1 MNMNNMNN
9 NKRESL
15 MKRIQMYAFTAHEC
29 TLYLDCHPNNRK
41 AMEKHSMAV
50 KKMNEAVAQYE
61 EMYGPLTANS
71 ATTDGKYAGWSWV
84 TGKWPWQI
92 SEVND

>member
-1 MNMNNMNN
+1 MMN

-15 MKRIQMYAFTAHEC
+15 MHRIQMYCFTAHEC
-29 TLYLDCHPNNRK
+29 ALYLDCHPENRK
-41 AMEKHSMAV
+41 AMEKHAQAV

-71 ATTDGKYAGWSWV
+71 ATMDGKKAGWSWV
-84 TGKWPWQI
+84 SGNWPWQI
-92 SEVND
+92 TEVND